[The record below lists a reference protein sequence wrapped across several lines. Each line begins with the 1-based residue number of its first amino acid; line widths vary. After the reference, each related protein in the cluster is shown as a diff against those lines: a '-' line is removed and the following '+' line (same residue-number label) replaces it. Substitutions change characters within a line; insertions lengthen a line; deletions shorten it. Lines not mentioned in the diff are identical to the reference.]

1 MPAVCRHR
9 DICSG
14 HGGYPPREVVTH
26 SPNVFVNT
34 RGVAR
39 VGDRMQFHTISTM
52 EETHDAAIKSDG
64 KKHTVFVNGKEVAYP
79 NHGMTDAKTMG
90 GSATSCASVMVSAS
104 RNVFFE

>member
-1 MPAVCRHR
+1 MPEVCRHR

-26 SPNVFVNT
+26 SPNVFVNR

-52 EETHDAAIKSDG
+52 ENAHDAAIKSDG
-64 KKHTVFVNGKEVAYP
+64 KQHTVFVNSKEVAYP
-79 NHGMTDAKTMG
+79 KHGMTDARTMEG
-90 GSATSCASVMVSAS
+90 KPTNCSSVMVTGSH
-104 RNVFFE
+104 NVFFE